1 MTKQIKKETRHLKLC
16 RVFLFLIENKLS
28 CKNTFV
34 IIPISV
40 DQK

>member
-1 MTKQIKKETRHLKLC
+1 MTKQIKKKPDTLLY

-40 DQK
+40 NQK